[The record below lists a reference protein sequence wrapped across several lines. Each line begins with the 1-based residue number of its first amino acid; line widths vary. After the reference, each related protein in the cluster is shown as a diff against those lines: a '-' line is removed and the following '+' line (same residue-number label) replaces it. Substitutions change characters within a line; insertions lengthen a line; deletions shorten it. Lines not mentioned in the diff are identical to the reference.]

1 MLINQVR
8 CEASKAAVIVFY
20 FKAFATK
27 QMA

>member
-1 MLINQVR
+1 MLLIQVR
-8 CEASKAAVIVFY
+8 CKAPKAADIVVY

>member
-1 MLINQVR
+1 MLLIQVR
-8 CEASKAAVIVFY
+8 CEASKAADIVVY

>member
-1 MLINQVR
+1 MLLFQVR
-8 CEASKAAVIVFY
+8 CEASKAADIVFC

>member
-1 MLINQVR
+1 MLLIQVR
-8 CEASKAAVIVFY
+8 CEASKAADIVDY

>member
-1 MLINQVR
+1 MLLIQVS
-8 CEASKAAVIVFY
+8 CKASEATDIVFY

>member
-1 MLINQVR
+1 MRLIQVR
-8 CEASKAAVIVFY
+8 CKALKAADIVFY